1 MKAIKELWLF
11 LCIMVALLLALSG
24 KANSA
29 EHCAPVDVV
38 KWDMAQEQF
47 RIVRIDFDEAY
58 AIVTYQ
64 RYDERIQWVFLP
76 SGKACLFNERL
87 GGS

>member
-11 LCIMVALLLALSG
+11 LCIMLALMLALSG

-29 EHCAPVDVV
+29 EVCKPVDVV
-38 KWDMAQEQF
+38 KIEMAQEQF
-47 RIVRIDFDEAY
+47 RIVRIDFDARY

-76 SGKACLFNERL
+76 SGKACLFNERE